1 MLAAVLVPP
10 PRYAGT
16 FPVSTQELVHGP
28 LPPRRGVAN
37 MNRALHRVACRI
49 FLRGSQAAGSRD
61 ISRMVYCRKNKH
73 FRIPQNCLDGGW
85 GS

>member
-1 MLAAVLVPP
+1 MPVTVLVPP

-37 MNRALHRVACRI
+37 MN
-49 FLRGSQAAGSRD
+49 
-61 ISRMVYCRKNKH
+61 
-73 FRIPQNCLDGGW
+73 
-85 GS
+85 